1 MNLLTRFCFSVIN
14 SDFQLSEHSQGRL
27 CDYSW
32 AVACL
37 FSATDQGW
45 YCCFDRGFCIGP
57 VELSSQW
64 VVICG

>member
-1 MNLLTRFCFSVIN
+1 MILLTRFCFSVIY

-37 FSATDQGW
+37 FSATIKDGIVVLIGA
-45 YCCFDRGFCIGP
+45 FIGP
-57 VELSSQW
+57 VKLSQ
-64 VVICG
+64 